1 MMKLQE
7 VCEVYSGYALKE
19 FHDDEEG
26 YPVIKIGNICSDG
39 TLDLEKCQFT
49 NDSVNEKYFSKKGDI
64 YVALSGATTGK
75 IGIITTDDKYII
87 NQRVGIVR
95 KNDEEIPDQYIKYF
109 LMNKTEKILED
120 ASGCAQPNIS
130 PKQIGQYEFP
140 KGDYSEMRNISDIL
154 DRISNVI
161 MQRKQELQKLDE
173 LIKARFVELF
183 ADFIERTKPVDFES
197 ICEFVT
203 VGIANSATH
212 AFCDDGVIMFR
223 NQNIKE
229 DYLDTSDIVH
239 ITPDFADKY
248 KTKRLK
254 KNDLLIVRTGYPGV
268 ACLVPEQFEGSQT
281 FTTLIA
287 RIKSDASVNPR
298 FVCHYINSEYGKK
311 YVKDNSAGAAQ
322 QNFGATALSKL
333 PICIPTI
340 ESQDEYIRFL
350 EQVDKSKIVWLK
362 APNIINYTHEKLA
375 PYMYKTYR
383 RNAKWQILNF

>member
-1 MMKLQE
+1 
-7 VCEVYSGYALKE
+7 
-19 FHDDEEG
+19 
-26 YPVIKIGNICSDG
+26 
-39 TLDLEKCQFT
+39 
-49 NDSVNEKYFSKKGDI
+49 
-64 YVALSGATTGK
+64 
-75 IGIITTDDKYII
+75 
-87 NQRVGIVR
+87 
-95 KNDEEIPDQYIKYF
+95 
-109 LMNKTEKILED
+109 
-120 ASGCAQPNIS
+120 
-130 PKQIGQYEFP
+130 
-140 KGDYSEMRNISDIL
+140 
-154 DRISNVI
+154 
-161 MQRKQELQKLDE
+161 
-173 LIKARFVELF
+173 
-183 ADFIERTKPVDFES
+183 
-197 ICEFVT
+197 
-203 VGIANSATH
+203 
-212 AFCDDGVIMFR
+212 MFR
-223 NQNIKE
+223 IQNIKE